1 VGLMQERTALVGP
14 YPLVLVR
21 FFHYLFQNTTM
32 LTRYISSV
40 AIVLMLTM
48 CRSTPANTPPAGGGG
63 SAQEPGVKV
72 NTLLDGRGIIWGM
85 DFLPDGELIFTEKA
99 GKIFR
104 YKNGAVIEITGVPI
118 VNTNGQGGLLDIKVD
133 PDYASNGWL
142 YCSYAAPGAG
152 GDNQGFLT
160 LARFKLNGNQ
170 VTGLETLLKAS
181 TPDTW
186 FNHYGSRIVFD
197 NKGYLYLSVG
207 EGGTT
212 TYGGAGSP
220 NMNAQNVKVEWGK
233 VHRITRDGKVPA
245 DNPVLPG
252 NTAPTTVYTYGHRN
266 PQGLLFN
273 TLTNEVWENEHG
285 PRGGDEI
292 NIIRP
297 GRNYGWP
304 LVSYGVN
311 YDGKTI
317 SENPEKEGVEN
328 PIHTWTP
335 SIAPSGMAMITADR
349 FKAWKG
355 NLLVGSLAFHYL
367 ARLELNNGKV
377 VKETRMLDGIGR
389 VRNIKQAPD
398 GSIYVSVEGPGRILQ
413 LVAE

>member
-1 VGLMQERTALVGP
+1 
-14 YPLVLVR
+14 
-21 FFHYLFQNTTM
+21 
-32 LTRYISSV
+32 
-40 AIVLMLTM
+40 
-48 CRSTPANTPPAGGGG
+48 
-63 SAQEPGVKV
+63 
-72 NTLLDGRGIIWGM
+72 M

-99 GKIFR
+99 GKMFR
-104 YKNGAVIEITGVPI
+104 FKNGIVTEITGVPV

-170 VTGLETLLKAS
+170 ITGLETLLKAS

-233 VHRITRDGKVPA
+233 VHRMTRDGKVPA

-311 YDGKTI
+311 YDGKTV

-377 VKETRMLDGIGR
+377 VKETKMLDGIGR

>member
-1 VGLMQERTALVGP
+1 MAYGA
-14 YPLVLVR
+14 
-21 FFHYLFQNTTM
+21 H
-32 LTRYISSV
+32 
-40 AIVLMLTM
+40 A
-48 CRSTPANTPPAGGGG
+48 AGGGG

-99 GKIFR
+99 GKMFR
-104 YKNGAVIEITGVPI
+104 FKNGTVTEITGVPT
-118 VNTNGQGGLLDIKVD
+118 VNTNGQGGLLDIKID
-133 PDYASNGWL
+133 PDYTSNGWL

-170 VTGLETLLKAS
+170 ITGLETLLKAS

-233 VHRITRDGKVPA
+233 VHRMTRDGKVPA

-285 PRGGDEI
+285 PRGGDE
-292 NIIRP
+292 
-297 GRNYGWP
+297 
-304 LVSYGVN
+304 
-311 YDGKTI
+311 
-317 SENPEKEGVEN
+317 SEDFG
-328 PIHTWTP
+328 
-335 SIAPSGMAMITADR
+335 G
-349 FKAWKG
+349 
-355 NLLVGSLAFHYL
+355 LGSALAFR
-367 ARLELNNGKV
+367 ADEVRA
-377 VKETRMLDGIGR
+377 GR
-389 VRNIKQAPD
+389 EVGVHAERDQCRGTGGGSGEREDLRCLPAGAPF
-398 GSIYVSVEGPGRILQ
+398 
-413 LVAE
+413 